1 MKNAFDY
8 PYCRFQIIVKV
19 ITYKDMLKE
28 SAKQSAVST
37 LSAKAPF
44 QCPIAQVPE
53 CLECLSAQASFE
65 FPSAQVPQVPRYPDR
80 RSTHVPYKRLEC
92 PIAQVPFECLKCSRL
107 ECLVC
112 LECPSAS
119 VSHLVSQPISQLV

>member
-8 PYCRFQIIVKV
+8 PYCRFQIIAKV

-28 SAKQSAVST
+28 SAKQSAVSA

-65 FPSAQVPQVPRYPDR
+65 FPSAQVPKCPKYPGAL
-80 RSTHVPYKRLEC
+80 TAGVLTC
-92 PIAQVPFECLKCSRL
+92 PTSALSALLPKYPSNALSAQGSSVLCALSAQVPQ
-107 ECLVC
+107 
-112 LECPSAS
+112 S
-119 VSHLVSQPISQLV
+119 VI